1 MFGRKQVFEEI
12 LLTEQSSVYNQT
24 ASLICFNL
32 PLEQKVRNS
41 LFSCSGITPD
51 DQKRLVEEFSKRYPS
66 FDRDEL
72 SVAVADQQNVQQAV
86 IALTKLV
93 FDDDGACL
101 NALPE
106 FLRGEFNQFHCFV
119 VVLRVL
125 CLLGPAVFVVNR
137 CASAIIFTSC
147 YKITHAI
154 SFWQCHLDHNEEK

>member
-1 MFGRKQVFEEI
+1 M
-12 LLTEQSSVYNQT
+12 TERSSFHNQT

-32 PLEQKVRNS
+32 PLEQKVRIS
-41 LFSCSGITPD
+41 LLSFPGINPD
-51 DQKRLVEEFSKRYPS
+51 DQKRLVEEFSGRFS
-66 FDRDEL
+66 SLDRDDL
-72 SVAVADQQNVQQAV
+72 SVAVADQPDVEHAV

-106 FLRGEFNQFHCFV
+106 ILGGEFQYHCFV

-125 CLLGPAVFVVNR
+125 CPLGLAVYVANR

-147 YKITHAI
+147 YKSTNAV
-154 SFWQCHLDHNEEK
+154 SFWQCHWDHNEEK

>member
-1 MFGRKQVFEEI
+1 MLVRTQVFEET
-12 LLTEQSSVYNQT
+12 LFTERSSVHNQT

-32 PLEQKVRNS
+32 PLEQKVRDT

-66 FDRDEL
+66 LDRDEL
-72 SVAVADQQNVQQAV
+72 SVAVADQQNVQHAV

-106 FLRGEFNQFHCFV
+106 IPRREFQYHCFV

-125 CLLGPAVFVVNR
+125 CLLGVLSLLRTGVHQR
-137 CASAIIFTSC
+137 
-147 YKITHAI
+147 
-154 SFWQCHLDHNEEK
+154 